1 MKYLF
6 ATICNCLK
14 IFSSEILSAR
24 RIEKDGNKK
33 TRKIAF
39 VVYSLLQPFNKS
51 FDKSQLP

>member
-1 MKYLF
+1 MKYLS

-39 VVYSLLQPFNKS
+39 VIYSLLQPFNKS